1 VGLRDILLGRS
12 KSVAPNLDNLFALPA
27 AGLTLESRLDLV
39 TSGVAGL
46 CFKAGSGGRTLESEA
61 DMRELLSLDEA
72 DNAFSLTHDDLGFT
86 WVVINDPTL
95 DGQVTKVHGAN
106 LSLVDHDLGDRLL
119 CAVFGFKPLGN
130 DEGPLRLV
138 YLMKQGTFYPFAQRG
153 PQDRDNEFELRVK
166 SFLTGEISLEA
177 DLARWMALWNAPVE

>member
-1 VGLRDILLGRS
+1 MGLRDILLGRT

-27 AGLTLESRLDLV
+27 AALTLESRLDLV

-46 CFKAGSGGRTLESEA
+46 CFKAGNGGRTLESES
-61 DMRELLSLDEA
+61 DMRDLLSLDSE
-72 DNAFSLTHDDLGFT
+72 DNDYSLTQDDLGFT
-86 WVVINDPTL
+86 WVVIHDPTL

-106 LSLVDHDLGDRLL
+106 LSLVDHQLGDRLL
-119 CAVFGFKPLGN
+119 CAVFGFTPRSS

-153 PQDRDNEFELRVK
+153 AEDRDNEFELRVK
-166 SFLTGEISLEA
+166 SFLSPELRLEP
-177 DLARWMALWNAPVE
+177 DLARWMAIWNAPVV